1 MSTHPANAEAD
12 RVGKDLQKSGAR
24 VTGIALSEAVL
35 SGAALRPQGFDD
47 YFTPGVITW
56 SRECRE
62 LRRRRAPDQTVC
74 SDALGAAYEFLT
86 GGTNPDDVE
95 PFMYAA
101 YPVLRE
107 PVWCPLYPT
116 VDCWVTEQMS
126 LLRMLAHVTD
136 DHAWTREEAAALLKR
151 WRL

>member
-1 MSTHPANAEAD
+1 MSRHPMNDEPAPSLAD
-12 RVGKDLQKSGAR
+12 FPESGAKASA
-24 VTGIALSEAVL
+24 VALSDAVL

-47 YFTPGVITW
+47 YFTLGRITW

-62 LRRRRAPDQTVC
+62 LRRRAAPDQAVC
-74 SDALGAAYEFLT
+74 SDALGAAYESLT
-86 GGTNPDDVE
+86 GQTNPDDVE
-95 PFMYAA
+95 PFMYEA
-101 YPVLRE
+101 YPVLRQ

-126 LLRMLAHVTD
+126 LLQVLAHVTD

-151 WRL
+151 WQL